1 MTTLGGGYGVS
12 AYSSLF
18 LHFQWHAF
26 GSVFPFYDIFIF
38 KFFNLLMCLSVCVPC
53 MCSTHGFQNW
63 ALDLLVLERQA
74 VVSHLRRVLG
84 FDPGSICESSEC
96 L

>member
-1 MTTLGGGYGVS
+1 MGCLLIAHFSYIFSGMLLDLFF
-12 AYSSLF
+12 LF
-18 LHFQWHAF
+18 LY
-26 GSVFPFYDIFIF
+26 FYIFIF
-38 KFFNLLMCLSVCVPC
+38 KFLNLLMCLSVCVPC